1 MRNDKTGRL
10 LATKTHALICKCE
23 QCDVDFKPKRGAI
36 GKFCS
41 KKCDY
46 QSKRDQKLHGKHSYF
61 NCCKCHAALGFGI
74 FKSAQFVGKN
84 KISVATG
91 IKSLGIKRYQPDGG
105 SWQVSAAILRRNEAA
120 WKEAWMSEYNPKFPD
135 WWSIYAL
142 ERQRK
147 MSCDRQKELHRT
159 LPKEHPW
166 RLKKIC
172 RTRIYH
178 AIKRS
183 NAGTPTR
190 KASRTTQL
198 IGCTMEQLRSHL
210 ESKFKPGMTWENH
223 GSGWHIDHIMPCAAF
238 DFTNPDQIFQCFHY
252 TNMQPL
258 WAHENLSKSDKI
270 LTTQMNLRLPYS
282 RKALRINSLPTSTPL

>member
-1 MRNDKTGRL
+1 MRSEKTERL
-10 LATKTHALICKCE
+10 LASKTHGLICKCE
-23 QCDVDFKPKRGAI
+23 QCGIDFKPKSGAI
-36 GKFCS
+36 GRFCS

-46 QSKRDQKLHGKHSYF
+46 QSKRDQKLHGRHSYF

-74 FKSAQFVGKN
+74 YKSAQFVGKEKGN
-84 KISVATG
+84 IAKGMRALKIQ
-91 IKSLGIKRYQPDGG
+91 RYQPEGG
-105 SWQVSAAILRRNEAA
+105 SWQVSAAILKRNEAA

-135 WWSIYAL
+135 WWSVYAI
-142 ERQRK
+142 ERRRK
-147 MSCDRQKELHRT
+147 MTCERQKELHRT

-166 RLKKIC
+166 RLKKVC

-183 NAGTPTR
+183 NVGAVKR
-190 KASRTTQL
+190 KANRTTQL
-198 IGCTMEQLRSHL
+198 IGCSMEQLRSHL

-223 GSGWHIDHIMPCAAF
+223 GNGWHIDHIIPCAAF

-252 TNMQPL
+252 TNLQPL

-270 LTTQMNLRLPYS
+270 VTTQMNLRLPYS
-282 RKALRINSLPTSTPL
+282 PKQLSIKRLAGITPL